1 MPKDTTESR
10 HGPPL
15 RRDFRFPPQDEDYL
29 NSLGL
34 PWETALDGQSR
45 WLIIHDW
52 QIPAGYCRQKTSL
65 ALLIPANYSDSQ
77 IDMVYFKDHL
87 ARSDGKSINI
97 LSAQSIAGEVWQGW
111 SRHRPTAN
119 PWRVGVD
126 DIASHLVL
134 VDDWLRREFL
144 KTAA

>member
-52 QIPAGYCRQKTSL
+52 QIPAGYCRQNTSL

-77 IDMVYFKDHL
+77 IDMVYFNDHP
-87 ARSDGKSINI
+87 APSAATSINS
-97 LSAQSIAGEVWQGW
+97 LSAQSTAGDQWQG
-111 SRHRPTAN
+111 SATHRPNAN
-119 PWRVGVD
+119 PSR
-126 DIASHLVL
+126 
-134 VDDWLRREFL
+134 
-144 KTAA
+144 